1 MEFYVEMKKRHFFRS
16 VFFYILNL
24 CLQKRL
30 STFVCHKIGLCIAFL
45 LLFPFSIQ
53 PFSIEN
59 LFIYLLRILNWF
71 FNNLETWLT
80 ISICINICFSSQFLP
95 LEGHD
100 WKAQKSFRSKI
111 DNKNCLLTFIRKPC
125 MHFPL

>member
-1 MEFYVEMKKRHFFRS
+1 MWKWKRDTFFGQF
-16 VFFYILNL
+16 FFYILNL

-80 ISICINICFSSQFLP
+80 ISICINIGFSSQFLP

-111 DNKNCLLTFIRKPC
+111 DNKKLFTNIYKKTMYAFSIVK
-125 MHFPL
+125 